1 MAPAYSPPSRPSK
14 IGRMDSA
21 YGRGTAVAD
30 SGAAIDPA
38 FRRTKLRYAG
48 SCRSCVTRLPAGTLA
63 VYDRAGKN
71 VCCLSC
77 FDSSGSAAEPAD
89 LPVANPPEP
98 EHSGQP
104 TTEEPAEIFRGT
116 AGASARREHQRRK
129 DKREAGIR
137 QAHPHLGGLILA
149 LSDDPQSTQAWAVGA
164 RGEELLARRLD
175 TLADEGVRLLHDRRI
190 PRTTAN
196 IDHIAIAPSG
206 VFVIDAK
213 RYKGRPH
220 LRVEGGL
227 LRARTE
233 KLIVGTRDCSRLVD
247 GARKQME
254 LVGAALAINGVVD
267 VPVHGMLC
275 FVEADWPLFGGS
287 FTISGVDVLWPKKA
301 AETLTRRGPLD
312 GGQIDALVRCLAV
325 DFPSS

>member
-1 MAPAYSPPSRPSK
+1 M
-14 IGRMDSA
+14 
-21 YGRGTAVAD
+21 AD

-38 FRRTKLRYAG
+38 FKRMKLRYAG
-48 SCRSCVTRLPAGTLA
+48 SCRSCLAQLPAGTLA
-63 VYDRAGKN
+63 VYDREGKN

-77 FDSSGSAAEPAD
+77 FDSSVPAAEPAD
-89 LPVANPPEP
+89 PLVASPPEP
-98 EHSGQP
+98 EHPGQP
-104 TTEEPAEIFRGT
+104 TTEAPTGIFTGT

-137 QAHPHLGGLILA
+137 QAHPHFGGLILA
-149 LSDDPQSTQAWAVGA
+149 LSDGPQSTQAWAVGA

-175 TLADEGVRLLHDRRI
+175 TLADRGVRLLHDRRI

-213 RYKGRPH
+213 RYTGRPH

-227 LRARTE
+227 FRARTE
-233 KLIVGTRDCSRLVD
+233 KLIVGTRDCTRLVE
-247 GARKQME
+247 GARKQMD
-254 LVGAALAINGVVD
+254 LVGAALARSGAGE

-275 FVEADWPLFGGS
+275 FVEADWPLLGGS
-287 FTISGVDVLWPKKA
+287 FTILGVDVLWPKKA
-301 AETLTRRGPLD
+301 AETLSRSGPLD
-312 GGQIDALVRCLAV
+312 DGQIDRLVRRLAAS
-325 DFPSS
+325 FPPA

>member
-1 MAPAYSPPSRPSK
+1 MAPAYSPPLRPSK
-14 IGRMDSA
+14 IGANGFGPRWGSD
-21 YGRGTAVAD
+21 VAD

-38 FRRTKLRYAG
+38 FKRMKLRFAG
-48 SCRSCVTRLPAGTLA
+48 SCRSCLVQLPAGTLA

-77 FDSSGSAAEPAD
+77 FDSSVPAVVPAD
-89 LPVANPPEP
+89 LPVASTPEP
-98 EHSGQP
+98 EHPGQP
-104 TTEEPAEIFRGT
+104 TTEAPTGIFTGT

-137 QAHPHLGGLILA
+137 HAHPHLGGLILA

-175 TLADEGVRLLHDRRI
+175 TLVDEGVRLLHDRCI

-213 RYKGRPH
+213 RYKGRPY

-227 LRARTE
+227 FRARTE
-233 KLIVGTRDCSRLVD
+233 KLIVGTRDCTRLVE
-247 GARKQME
+247 GARKQMD
-254 LVGAALAINGVVD
+254 LVSAALARSGAGD

-275 FVEADWPLFGGS
+275 FVEAAWPLFGGS
-287 FTISGVDVLWPKKA
+287 FTISGVDVLRPKRA
-301 AETLTRRGPLD
+301 AETLTRSGPLGD
-312 GGQIDALVRCLAV
+312 EQTENLARTLAAS
-325 DFPSS
+325 FPSA